1 MRRFMTLMCVPAIIV
16 MLAAC
21 GSSSSS
27 KSAKTSST
35 TAKTSSTS
43 AGSATAVVKTASS
56 DTLGKIVVTNTGK
69 TVYTLTGANGQTV
82 ACASSD
88 GCLTV
93 WPAVLLPAG
102 ATKATGGAGVT
113 GLGDIAAAGGQQV
126 TLGGKPVYTFSGD
139 TASGD
144 AKGDGI
150 TSFGGTWHVVK
161 VGSATSATTATTSGS
176 SSGY

>member
-1 MRRFMTLMCVPAIIV
+1 MRRYMTLVCVPAIIV

-35 TAKTSSTS
+35 KATSTT
-43 AGSATAVVKTASS
+43 AGSATAVVKTANSAK
-56 DTLGKIVVTNTGK
+56 LGKIVVTSAGK
-69 TVYTLTGANGQTV
+69 TVYTLSNNGASVPCTGA
-82 ACASSD
+82 
-88 GCLTV
+88 CLTV

-102 ATKATGGAGVT
+102 ETTATGGEGVT
-113 GLGDIAAAGGQQV
+113 GLGDTAAAGGQQV
-126 TLGGKPVYTFSGD
+126 TLGGKPVYTFSVDTSPGD
-139 TASGD
+139 T
-144 AKGDGI
+144 KGDGI

-161 VGSATSATTATTSGS
+161 VGSSSSATTSTPTTSGG